1 VQYTVYMNS
10 FHRRAW
16 TARDYAELHALS
28 CFSFRRAASRP
39 GEIVRRAAELG
50 YRAVAITDEC
60 SMAGIVRAWETAR
73 ECGIKLIVGSEMR
86 TTDGLHL
93 VLVAPDQAAYAQI
106 CRLITTARRRADKG
120 RYRLERGDLD
130 KDLDRILLVW
140 KPADPPSQADAE
152 WLQARFS
159 NRLWLGAT
167 RLLQPGED
175 AFFKSLQRLA
185 DSYGLR
191 CIACGD
197 VRMHRRS
204 RRALMDVMSALELE
218 RPLSECGLALAAN
231 GERHLRPVD
240 TLARLYPEAWLA
252 ETLRLADAC
261 GFDPGRLQYR
271 YPAELV
277 PRPYTPS
284 RWLRHLALEG
294 MQERF
299 PGGAPD
305 SVRKLVARELN
316 LIEQMGVEAFFL
328 TVHDVVRFARSRG
341 ILCQGRGSA
350 ANSAVCYCLHI
361 TEVDPARQQLLF
373 ERFISRERNEPPDID
388 VDFEHERREEVLQY
402 IYGKYGRERAALA
415 ATVICYRPKS
425 ALKDVGRALG
435 LDPQRMNR
443 LTASLAWWDDPEVW
457 PERLRQCGFDPE
469 SATVR
474 QLLVLTGELI
484 GFPRHLS
491 QHVGGMVIADEP
503 LHHLVPIENA
513 AMDERTI
520 IQWDKDDLESLGLL
534 KVDCLALGMLTA
546 LRKAMDMVNQSG
558 PGGKADDGGLDS
570 VVNSEWEIVNSRK
583 PASKNVMESSRHA
596 AFVHEPSAAWNLQS
610 PKSRQGAK
618 GSHAFPIH
626 HSPFTI
632 HERSSNLPHSTD
644 RPQPRPGTPT
654 PLTLATIP
662 REDPATYDMLSRG
675 DAVGVFQVES
685 RAQMAMLPRL
695 KPSCFQDLVIE
706 VAIVRPGPI
715 QGDMVHPYLE
725 RRENPDKVEYPGAA
739 LKKVLERTLGVPIF
753 QEQVMQIAIVAA
765 GFTPGEADQL
775 RRAMAA
781 WKRRGGLEPFR
792 EKLIEGMRAR
802 GYEME
807 FAERIYGQVCGFGN
821 YGFPESHAASFA
833 LLTYFSA
840 WMKRHHPAAFAC
852 GLLNSQPM
860 GFYAPAQLINDA
872 RRHGVKVLP
881 IDVRYSGRDCDLE
894 SMPDST
900 GHAGDGIPID
910 GAGGECLRDGPP
922 SYGDEAGPTEA
933 RVPAGGIGTRS
944 GPQYP
949 PAIRLGLRMIKGLR
963 QDAAERICAARGRSP
978 FRDIQDLAE
987 RAGLDRASL
996 GALAEAGALKALAGH
1011 RRRAR
1016 WDAMAAHH
1024 QGDLLA
1030 ESRIHERQPR
1040 LDLPACRDDMLDD
1053 YASTGL
1059 SLAHHPIALLRRR
1072 LGKRVSSARQLSD
1085 LADGRAVQVAGLVTH
1100 RQRPGTASGV
1110 IFLSLEDET
1119 GIVNVIVWP
1128 KLAKRFRVEVL
1139 QAGLLKVCGKLQNT
1153 NGSQHVVANRCET
1166 LDAWLDGLASESRDF
1181 C

>member
-1 VQYTVYMNS
+1 M
-10 FHRRAW
+10 HA
-16 TARDYAELHALS
+16 YAELQALS
-28 CFSFRRAASRP
+28 CFSFRRAASQP
-39 GEIVRRAAELG
+39 GELVRRAAELG

-60 SMAGIVRAWETAR
+60 SMAGIVRAWEAAR
-73 ECGIKLIVGSEMR
+73 ECGIKLIVGSEVR

-93 VLVAPDQAAYAQI
+93 VLLAPDQEAYAQI
-106 CRLITTARRRADKG
+106 CRLITTARRRAKKG
-120 RYRLERGDLD
+120 SYQVERGDLEQE
-130 KDLDRILLVW
+130 LDRVLAIW
-140 KPADPPSQADAE
+140 KPGEAPDEADAE
-152 WLQARFS
+152 WLQLRFGR
-159 NRLWLGAT
+159 RLWIGAT
-167 RLLQPGED
+167 RLLQPGEKHWFE
-175 AFFKSLQRLA
+175 ALQRLA
-185 DSYGLR
+185 DRHGVR
-191 CIACGD
+191 CVACGD

-204 RRALMDVMSALELE
+204 RRALMDVMSSLEVGC
-218 RPLSECGLALAAN
+218 PLAECGLALAAN
-231 GERHLRPVD
+231 GERHMRPIEA
-240 TLARLYPEAWLA
+240 LNRLYPHSWLA

-261 GFDPGRLQYR
+261 NFDPGALKYR

-277 PRPYTPS
+277 PKPYTPS
-284 RWLRHLALEG
+284 RWLRHLTLDG
-294 MQERF
+294 LHKRF
-299 PGGAPD
+299 PDGAPD
-305 SVRKLVARELN
+305 GVRKLVARELD

-373 ERFISRERNEPPDID
+373 ERFISKERDEPPDID

-402 IYGKYGRERAALA
+402 IYGKYGRARAALA

-457 PERLRQCGFDPE
+457 PERLRECGFDPDG
-469 SATVR
+469 AAVR
-474 QLLVLTGELI
+474 QLLALTGELL

-503 LHHLVPIENA
+503 LHHLVPVENA
-513 AMDERTI
+513 AMDDRTI

-534 KVDCLALGMLTA
+534 KVDCLSLGMLTA
-546 LRKAMDMVNQSG
+546 LRKSMALVNR
-558 PGGKADDGGLDS
+558 
-570 VVNSEWEIVNSRK
+570 W
-583 PASKNVMESSRHA
+583 
-596 AFVHEPSAAWNLQS
+596 
-610 PKSRQGAK
+610 
-618 GSHAFPIH
+618 
-626 HSPFTI
+626 
-632 HERSSNLPHSTD
+632 
-644 RPQPRPGTPT
+644 QPRPGDAS
-654 PLTLATIP
+654 PLDLASMP
-662 REDPATYDMLSRG
+662 REDPATYEMLCKG
-675 DAVGVFQVES
+675 DATGVFQVES

-695 KPSCFQDLVIE
+695 KPRCFQDLVVE

-725 RRENPDKVEYPGAA
+725 RRENPDKVDYPGDA

-792 EKLIEGMRAR
+792 EKLVSGMLAR
-802 GYEME
+802 GYDSD
-807 FAERIYGQVCGFGN
+807 FAERIYSQICGFGD

-840 WMKRHHPAAFAC
+840 WMKCHHPAAFTC

-881 IDVRYSGRDCDLE
+881 ADVRYSVWDCGLE
-894 SMPDST
+894 TPPGSVGHGASTHGPLSSHHVGDATPTYELDSNRIQS
-900 GHAGDGIPID
+900 ASASGDGP
-910 GAGGECLRDGPP
+910 G
-922 SYGDEAGPTEA
+922 
-933 RVPAGGIGTRS
+933 RS
-944 GPQYP
+944 GRGRPE
-949 PAIRLGLRMIKGLR
+949 PAVRLGLRMIAGLR
-963 QDAAERICAARGRSP
+963 QDAAVRLCAERGCRP

-987 RAGLDRASL
+987 RAQLDRSSL
-996 GALAEAGALKALAGH
+996 KALTEAGALKALAGH

-1016 WDAMAAHH
+1016 WDAMAARH

-1030 ESRIHERQPR
+1030 DSRIDERQPR
-1040 LDLPACRDDMLDD
+1040 LALPSSREDLLDD

-1059 SLAHHPIALLRRR
+1059 SLTQHPVALLRKR
-1072 LGKRVSSARQLSD
+1072 LGKRVRSAMQLRD
-1085 LADGRAVQVAGLVTH
+1085 EADGLAVQAAGMVTH

-1119 GIVNVIVWP
+1119 GIINVIVWP
-1128 KLAKRFRVEVL
+1128 KLIERFRTEVL
-1139 QAGLLKVCGKLQNT
+1139 HAGLLKVYGKLQNA
-1153 NGSQHVVANRCET
+1153 NGSQHVVAARFEM
-1166 LDAWLDGLASESRDF
+1166 LDGWLGGLAAESRDF

>member
-1 VQYTVYMNS
+1 M
-10 FHRRAW
+10 HA
-16 TARDYAELHALS
+16 YAELHALS
-28 CFSFRRAASRP
+28 CFSFRRAASQP
-39 GEIVRRAAELG
+39 GELVQRAAGLG
-50 YRAVAITDEC
+50 YKAVAITDEC
-60 SMAGIVRAWETAR
+60 SMAGIVRAWEAAR
-73 ECGIKLIVGSEMR
+73 ACGIKLIVGSEVR

-93 VLVAPDQAAYAQI
+93 VLLAPEQAAYAQI
-106 CRLITTARRRADKG
+106 CRLITTARRRANKG
-120 RYRLERGDLD
+120 GYRLERGDLEQ
-130 KDLDRILLVW
+130 DLDRVLAIW
-140 KPADPPSQADAE
+140 KPGEPPSDADAE
-152 WLQARFS
+152 WLKLRFDG
-159 NRLWLGAT
+159 RLRIGAT
-167 RLLQPGED
+167 RLLRQGEKRRFE
-175 AFFKSLQRLA
+175 ALQQLA
-185 DSYGLR
+185 DRYGLR
-191 CIACGD
+191 CVACGD

-204 RRALMDVMSALELE
+204 RRALMDVMTSLELG
-218 RPLSECGLALAAN
+218 RPLAECGLALAAN
-231 GERHLRPVD
+231 GEHHLRGIE
-240 TLARLYPEAWLA
+240 TLARLYPHAWLA
-252 ETLRLADAC
+252 ETLRLSDAC
-261 GFDPGRLQYR
+261 DFNPGALQYR

-277 PRPYTPS
+277 PRPFTPS
-284 RWLRHLALEG
+284 RWLRHLTLEG
-294 MQERF
+294 MQKRF
-299 PGGAPD
+299 PAGAPD
-305 SVRKLVARELN
+305 PVRKLVARELD

-373 ERFISRERNEPPDID
+373 ERFISKERDEPPDID

-402 IYGKYGRERAALA
+402 IYKKYGRARAALA
-415 ATVICYRPKS
+415 ATVICYRPRS

-435 LDPQRMNR
+435 FDPQRMSR
-443 LTASLAWWDDPEVW
+443 LTASLAWWDDPDVW
-457 PERLRQCGFDPE
+457 PERLRECGFDPDG
-469 SATVR
+469 AAVR
-474 QLLVLTGELI
+474 QLLALTAELI

-503 LHHLVPIENA
+503 LHHLVPVENA
-513 AMDERTI
+513 AMDDRTI

-534 KVDCLALGMLTA
+534 KVDCLSLGMLTA
-546 LRKAMDMVNQSG
+546 LRKAMDM
-558 PGGKADDGGLDS
+558 A
-570 VVNSEWEIVNSRK
+570 
-583 PASKNVMESSRHA
+583 
-596 AFVHEPSAAWNLQS
+596 
-610 PKSRQGAK
+610 
-618 GSHAFPIH
+618 
-626 HSPFTI
+626 
-632 HERSSNLPHSTD
+632 
-644 RPQPRPGTPT
+644 PT
-654 PLTLATIP
+654 PLTLENIP
-662 REDPATYDMLSRG
+662 REDPATYEMLCKG
-675 DAVGVFQVES
+675 DATGVFQVES

-695 KPSCFQDLVIE
+695 KPRCFQDLVVE

-725 RRENPDKVEYPGAA
+725 RRENPDKVEYPGDA

-792 EKLIEGMRAR
+792 EKLVQGMLAR
-802 GYEME
+802 GYDID
-807 FAERIYGQVCGFGN
+807 FAERIYSQICGFGD

-840 WMKRHHPAAFAC
+840 WMKCHHPAAFTC

-881 IDVRYSGRDCDLE
+881 ADVRYSGWDCALE
-894 SMPDST
+894 SGS
-900 GHAGDGIPID
+900 G
-910 GAGGECLRDGPP
+910 GAGKLIATCEHGVDRVEDATPA
-922 SYGDEAGPTEA
+922 YG
-933 RVPAGGIGTRS
+933 RS
-944 GPQYP
+944 TPG
-949 PAIRLGLRMIKGLR
+949 PAIRLGLRMIGGLR
-963 QDAAERICAARGRSP
+963 RDAADRLCEVRRQRT

-987 RAGLDRASL
+987 RARLDRASL
-996 GALAEAGALKALAGH
+996 KALTEAGALKALAGH

-1016 WDAMAAHH
+1016 WDAMAARH

-1030 ESRIHERQPR
+1030 ESRIDEHQPR
-1040 LDLPACRDDMLDD
+1040 LDLPSPRDDLLDD

-1072 LGKRVSSARQLSD
+1072 LGKRVRSARQLRD
-1085 LADGRAVQVAGLVTH
+1085 DADGLAVQAAGLVTH

-1128 KLAKRFRVEVL
+1128 KLAERFRAEVL
-1139 QAGLLKVCGKLQNT
+1139 QAGLLKVHGKLQNA
-1153 NGSQHVVANRCET
+1153 NGSQHVVAARFES
-1166 LDAWLDGLASESRDF
+1166 LDGWLDRLAAESRDF